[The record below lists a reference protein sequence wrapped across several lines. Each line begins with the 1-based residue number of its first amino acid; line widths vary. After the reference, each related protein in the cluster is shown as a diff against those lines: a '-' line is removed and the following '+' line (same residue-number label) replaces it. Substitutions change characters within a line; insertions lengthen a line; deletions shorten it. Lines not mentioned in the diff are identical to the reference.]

1 VYLTIG
7 NTTPYFHVLSVIFEE
22 WLYSLYQGD
31 EDLSYLITDK
41 NTYNTHAHTR
51 TQIACLLPKTNFC
64 VYRSFCDYSYSQISI
79 YIYIYKVAGVAVIFE
94 VQRSSRSEARKEE
107 LRKQEFEVTWQ

>member
-1 VYLTIG
+1 VCID
-7 NTTPYFHVLSVIFEE
+7 PSVI
-22 WLYSLYQGD
+22 
-31 EDLSYLITDK
+31 
-41 NTYNTHAHTR
+41 TH
-51 TQIACLLPKTNFC
+51 IAKFL
-64 VYRSFCDYSYSQISI
+64 